1 MTSTRQHVVIAAMFT
16 MLAIRA
22 SADQPAPPA
31 PLPPPANAAESPR
44 RIREARTRTDFA
56 FIPTDVLRRV
66 SGVVELRLRIGKDGK
81 VLQVDVLK
89 GPKEIAEP
97 LAAAARNWLYEPTRV
112 EGRPVEVTTT
122 TVIHIMRPPL

>member
-1 MTSTRQHVVIAAMFT
+1 MTSTCRHVVVAAMFAT
-16 MLAIRA
+16 FAG
-22 SADQPAPPA
+22 SAGSDQPAPPP
-31 PLPPPANAAESPR
+31 PLPPPPANAPKPPK
-44 RIREARTRTDFA
+44 RIRETRA

-66 SGVVELRLRIGKDGK
+66 SGVVELKLRIGKDGN
-81 VLQVDVLK
+81 VLQVDVLR

-97 LAAAARNWLYEPTRV
+97 LAAAARNWLYEATRV

>member
-1 MTSTRQHVVIAAMFT
+1 MTSTCRHVVVAAMFSI
-16 MLAIRA
+16 LAIRA
-22 SADQPAPPA
+22 SSDEPPP
-31 PLPPPANAAESPR
+31 PLPPPPANAPKPPK
-44 RIREARTRTDFA
+44 RIRETLA

-66 SGVVELRLRIGKDGK
+66 SGVVELKLRIGTDGK
-81 VLQVDVLK
+81 VLQVDVLR

-122 TVIHIMRPPL
+122 TVIHIMPPPL

>member
-1 MTSTRQHVVIAAMFT
+1 MTNTCQHVVIAAMFT
-16 MLAIRA
+16 MLTISA
-22 SADQPAPPA
+22 SPDRPAPPP
-31 PLPPPANAAESPR
+31 PLPPPPANTPKPPK
-44 RIREARTRTDFA
+44 RIRETRA

-66 SGVVELRLRIGKDGK
+66 SGVVELKLRIGEDGN
-81 VLQVDVLK
+81 VLQVDVLR

-122 TVIHIMRPPL
+122 TEIHIMRPPL